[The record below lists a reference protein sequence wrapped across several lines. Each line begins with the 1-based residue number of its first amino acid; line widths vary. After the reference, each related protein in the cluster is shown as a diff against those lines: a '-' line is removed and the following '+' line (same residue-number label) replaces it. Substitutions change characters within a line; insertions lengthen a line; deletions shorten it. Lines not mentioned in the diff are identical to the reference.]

1 MSSPLV
7 PPTQSPR
14 AVPSPAQ
21 LAEVRETFRSG
32 ETPLWQLPEG
42 DLSAMLREVH
52 ALRAQV
58 DAMFV
63 TLLGEVL
70 DRGAYEPDT
79 GTAARWVSQQV
90 RIEHREAKAA
100 VALAHALR
108 GSHQRV
114 GAAFAAGDLSQAHVQ
129 QIVSALE
136 GLPAHATGEDRD
148 EAERVLVEAAAD
160 LTPRELRQAS
170 RALHEAIASQA
181 PDVDD
186 PAEAERIAREQAAAG
201 RRALDQRAFMMRQR
215 TDGAWDG
222 RLRLPADAGAAVQ
235 AALESLAGLPRTPA
249 RQDAADTP
257 RVPDDTEHVVRDDCT
272 KTQKMA
278 DALHELCQ
286 QVLDSGQLPEEG
298 GERPHVHLT
307 VRWET
312 LVGLAEQ
319 LTPAAG
325 LFDVG
330 GTLGIAETRRM
341 LCDAKVIPVV
351 LGGAGEVLDI
361 GRSTRVWTTAQ
372 RRAVAAR
379 DGGCVFPGCY
389 KPIRA
394 TQVHHMRHWSNGGAT
409 SVDNGALLCLAH
421 HRRVHLQGW
430 DMRLARNGLPEL
442 IPPPT
447 LDPTQRP
454 RQHERFTIRRIG
466 T

>member
-7 PPTQSPR
+7 PPTEAPLC
-14 AVPSPAQ
+14 VPSDEAV
-21 LAEVRETFRSG
+21 A
-32 ETPLWQLPEG
+32 
-42 DLSAMLREVH
+42 
-52 ALRAQV
+52 
-58 DAMFV
+58 
-63 TLLGEVL
+63 
-70 DRGAYEPDT
+70 
-79 GTAARWVSQQV
+79 AAR
-90 RIEHREAKAA
+90 E
-100 VALAHALR
+100 
-108 GSHQRV
+108 
-114 GAAFAAGDLSQAHVQ
+114 AFAAGEVPLWRLSEDELTAQLREQAALVAQAQAAMLSTMGEVFARGTFEPARRTAASWVAQVTRIDVRQAGQLLDLAATLRGKHALVTAGMTAGRVSVEHARV
-129 QIVSALE
+129 IVAALG
-136 GLPAHATGEDRD
+136 GLPHHVSDEDRA
-148 EAERVLVEAAAD
+148 EAEKTLVGCAAD
-160 LTPRELRQAS
+160 LTPRELAKAA
-170 RALHEAIASQA
+170 RALHERLAARA

-186 PAEAERIAREQAAAG
+186 PAEAERLAREQAAAEERAAQ
-201 RRALDQRAFMMRQR
+201 RRALWLRQR
-215 TDGAWDG
+215 TDGSWHG
-222 RLRLPADAGAAVQ
+222 RMDLPADAGAAVQ
-235 AALESLAGLPRTPA
+235 AALESLAGLPPAEPGEDSERTPHVPPA
-249 RQDAADTP
+249 TDDDA
-257 RVPDDTEHVVRDDCT
+257 VRDDRT
-272 KTQKMA
+272 KPEKLA
-278 DALHELCQ
+278 DALHELCA

-319 LTPAAG
+319 LSPAG

-330 GTLGIAETRRM
+330 GTLGVAETRRM
-341 LCDAKVIPVV
+341 LCDAQIIPIV
-351 LGGAGEVLDI
+351 LGGAGEILDI

-394 TQVHHMRHWSNGGAT
+394 THVHHMHHWSRGGPT

-454 RQHERFTIRRIG
+454 RQHERFTIRRLG

>member
-1 MSSPLV
+1 MISPLV
-7 PPTQSPR
+7 PLTESPR
-14 AVPSPAQ
+14 FVPSPAQ
-21 LAEVRETFRSG
+21 VTATRETFSSG
-32 ETPLWQLPEG
+32 EALLWQFVGGELALSLR
-42 DLSAMLREVH
+42 DLY
-52 ALRAQV
+52 ALQAQV
-58 DAMFV
+58 QAAI
-63 TLLGEVL
+63 LAELGEVL
-70 DRGAYEPDT
+70 DRGEYEPQT
-79 GTAARWVSQQV
+79 RTAAQWLSQQV
-90 RIEHREAKAA
+90 HLDLRDAKAT
-100 VALAHALR
+100 VALADALR
-108 GSHQRV
+108 TSHARV
-114 GAAFAAGDLSQAHVQ
+114 TAAMTAGALSQAHAQ
-129 QIVSALE
+129 LIVAAVE
-136 GLPAHATGEDRD
+136 ALPAHATDADRD
-148 EAERVLVEAAAD
+148 EAERVLVESAAD

-170 RALHEAIASQA
+170 RALHEAIASRA

-186 PAEAERIAREQAAAG
+186 PAEAERLAREQAAAEH
-201 RRALDQRAFMMRQR
+201 RALDQRVFTMRQR

-222 RLRLPADAGAAVQ
+222 RLRLPADAGASVQ

-249 RQDAADTP
+249 GEDADQQP
-257 RVPDDTEHVVRDDCT
+257 RVPDNTEHAIRDDRT
-272 KTQKMA
+272 KAEKMA
-278 DALHELCQ
+278 DALHELCA
-286 QVLDSGQLPEEG
+286 QVLDSGELPEEG
-298 GERPHVHLT
+298 GERPHMHVT

-341 LCDAKVIPVV
+341 LCDAQIIPVV

-361 GRSTRVWTTAQ
+361 GRATRVWTTAQ

-394 TQVHHMRHWSNGGAT
+394 TQVHHMHHWSKGGPT

-430 DMRLARNGLPEL
+430 EMRLGRNGLPEL
-442 IPPPT
+442 IPPPS

-454 RQHERFTIRRIG
+454 RQHERFRIRRLG